1 MSSLAAEPIMP
12 EHTAEYLEPS
22 ASYEVP
28 PCEAGD
34 DCNLP
39 TDIVLRSSDGTRFG
53 AHVRNLEIY
62 SDGFPK
68 ANSVVNSHEDV
79 ELSEDSDIVM
89 LLLKFMHHQPQPDLS
104 LLASKL
110 LIKFANAAENISV
123 NDQPFEAFL
132 YAQKHGYSSI
142 MDKAGKLALA
152 QEPAKFFAYAHS
164 IGDAIWRDLAELET
178 HNLPTKEV
186 FEALK
191 QYPDW
196 PPIFGAWYYKRELM
210 RDAIFDTLKNPIPVQ
225 HKGGQM
231 RCADW
236 YQFHIDVLSKMG
248 TAVPSEKSFLQVLES
263 SLPRLNGCGHCHIVV
278 NSMKI
283 RMGSLSIIARRPL
296 TLFLK

>member
-1 MSSLAAEPIMP
+1 MSSLTAEPIMP
-12 EHTAEYLEPS
+12 DYTAEYQES
-22 ASYEVP
+22 STSYEVP
-28 PCEAGD
+28 PCE
-34 DCNLP
+34 
-39 TDIVLRSSDGTRFG
+39 DIVLRSSDGTRFG
-53 AHVRNLEIY
+53 AHIRNLEIY
-62 SDGFPK
+62 SDGFPM

-79 ELSEDSDIVM
+79 ELSEDSDVVM

-110 LIKFANAAENISV
+110 LIKFANAAEKYGV
-123 NDQPFEAFL
+123 YCATGVCK
-132 YAQKHGYSSI
+132 KHGYSSI
-142 MDKAGKLALA
+142 MDKAGKLALT
-152 QEPAKFFAYAHS
+152 QEPARFFAYAHS
-164 IGDAIWRDLAELET
+164 IGDTTWRDLAELET
-178 HNLPTKEV
+178 HNIPTKEV

-210 RDAIFDTLKNPIPVQ
+210 REAIFDTLKNPIPVQ

-236 YQFHIDVLSKMG
+236 YPFHIEVLSKMG

-283 RMGSLSIIARRPL
+283 RMSGLSVIARRAL
-296 TLFLK
+296 TSFLK